1 MNGHLRRP
9 FRVVTAV
16 HMAHPAGFTVDRPQ
30 GSGDWVF
37 VCFRSVVEHRHLEG
51 RRRAEPGDCIW
62 YAPNSPT
69 WYRGGSDG
77 LDNDWAH
84 LAVDGLDT
92 LLAHYR
98 MPMLR
103 LFRPRE
109 VSYVPTLLERIQSE
123 SLGRRANWQDAVEV
137 ALEELLLRLSRN
149 LDEAL
154 PSHLSPVEAEHYERF
169 VSLRARI
176 HQRLGENWDVAGM
189 AATVNLSVPRFAVL
203 YKRFFDVSPLQ
214 DLIDVRLALA
224 KQLLESGSASVGSVA
239 LRCGFQNVCHFSRFF
254 RQRVG
259 CSPRDWRSTGPA

>member
-16 HMAHPAGFTVDRPQ
+16 HMAHAAGFTVDRPH

-37 VCFRSVVEHRHLEG
+37 VCFRSAVELRHIDG

-69 WYRGGSDG
+69 WYRGDSDG

-84 LAVDGLDT
+84 LAVDGLNT
-92 LLAHYR
+92 LLTHYHL
-98 MPMLR
+98 PLFR

-109 VSYVPTLLERIQSE
+109 VSFVPGLLERIQNE
-123 SLGRRANWQDAVEV
+123 YLGRRPNWQDAVEL
-137 ALEELLLRLSRN
+137 ALEELLLKLSRG
-149 LDEAL
+149 LEAAL
-154 PSHLSPVEAEHYERF
+154 PTHLSPVEAEHYERF
-169 VSLRARI
+169 VSLRARL
-176 HQRLGENWDVAGM
+176 HQRLDENWDVARM
-189 AATVNLSVPRFAVL
+189 AASVNLSVPRFAVL
-203 YKRFFDVSPLQ
+203 YKRFFEVSPLQ

-224 KQLLESGSASVGSVA
+224 KQLLESGSASVGLVA

-259 CSPRDWRSTGPA
+259 CSPRDWRSSATV